1 MKKAVLISVAVATLA
16 AVSVAA
22 PARAYEFTTTGDIVY
37 DARRA
42 ADYAADAYYS
52 GERCTYGCSVTIYH
66 GGYTYHHRFRTRHHY
81 YKY

>member
-1 MKKAVLISVAVATLA
+1 MKKTALIAAAVATLA
-16 AVSVAA
+16 AVSVTA
-22 PARAYEFTTTGDIVY
+22 PARAYEFTVTGDVVA

-52 GERCTYGCSVTIYH
+52 GERCSYGCTVTIYH
-66 GGYTYHHRFRTRHHY
+66 GGYTYYHRFRTHRY

>member
-1 MKKAVLISVAVATLA
+1 MKKTVLIAAAVATLA
-16 AVSVAA
+16 AVSVSA
-22 PARAYEFTTTGDIVY
+22 PARAYEFTTTGDIVA

-52 GERCTYGCSVTIYH
+52 GERCSYGCTVNIYH
-66 GGYTYHHRFRTRHHY
+66 GGYTYHHRFRTRHT

>member
-1 MKKAVLISVAVATLA
+1 MAAAVATLA

-22 PARAYEFTTTGDIVY
+22 PARAYEFTVTGDIVA

-52 GERCTYGCSVTIYH
+52 GERCSYGCSVTIYH
-66 GGYTYHHRFRTRHHY
+66 GGYTYHRRFYSHRR

>member
-1 MKKAVLISVAVATLA
+1 MKKTVLMAATVATLA

-22 PARAYEFTTTGDIVY
+22 PARAYVFTTTGDVVA

-66 GGYTYHHRFRTRHHY
+66 GGSAYHHRFRTRHT

>member
-1 MKKAVLISVAVATLA
+1 MKKTALIAAAVATLA
-16 AVSVAA
+16 AVSVTA
-22 PARAYEFTTTGDIVY
+22 PARAYEFTVTGDPLS

-52 GERCTYGCSVTIYH
+52 GERCSYGCTVTIYH
-66 GGYTYHHRFRTRHHY
+66 GGYTYHHRFRTNRY

>member
-1 MKKAVLISVAVATLA
+1 MKKTTLMVAAVAA
-16 AVSVAA
+16 IAVTAVTA
-22 PARAYEFTTTGDIVY
+22 PARAYEFTTTGDIVA

-52 GERCTYGCSVTIYH
+52 GERCTYGCTVNIHH
-66 GGYTYHHRFRTRHHY
+66 GGYTYRHRYHPRRH